1 MPSVCFYFQVHQP
14 LRIKRYRVFDIGRH
28 KDYFNE
34 AGENN
39 LNNARILRKVA
50 DKCYLPANEVL
61 LELLTKHPEFR
72 ASFSFSGVALEQMQR
87 FYPEVIESF
96 KRLVGTGRV
105 SVLGETYYHSLA
117 FFYSAPEFERQVKLH
132 ADLVRRLFG
141 VKPTVFRN
149 TELSYNNH
157 LGAWAE
163 RRGYQ
168 AVLTEGWEYYLGW
181 RSPNFVY
188 RPPGTKKIKLLLK
201 NYRLSDDMA
210 FRFSERSWAG
220 WPLDADKFA
229 SWISAVNGNGELVNL
244 FMDYETLGEHQWAD
258 TGIFE
263 FVRHLPQAILRHPDN
278 DFCTVEEAAA
288 RYPVRDELDVPHV
301 LTWADTE
308 RDLSAWLG
316 NDMQKAA
323 LSHVYTLEKSVLA
336 TRDQGLL
343 EAWRRLQTSDHFYY
357 MCTKWFSDGDVH
369 AYFNPY
375 ASPYE
380 AFISYMNALND
391 LVLRLERFHDN
402 HQPVKIKS
410 KVKSFNPR

>member
-14 LRIKRYRVFDIGRH
+14 LRVKRYRVFDVGRQ

-34 AGENN
+34 SGENN

-50 DKCYLPANEVL
+50 DKCYLPANAVL
-61 LELLTKHPEFR
+61 LELLQRHPEFR
-72 ASFSFSGVALEQMQR
+72 FSFSFSGLVLEQMHR
-87 FYPEVIESF
+87 FYPEALDSF
-96 KRLVGTGRV
+96 KRLIGTGRV
-105 SVLGETYYHSLA
+105 NVLGETYYHSLA
-117 FFYSAPEFERQVKLH
+117 FFYSAPEFERQVKAH

-141 VKPTVFRN
+141 VSPSVFRN
-149 TELSYNNH
+149 TELAYNNH

-163 RRGYQ
+163 RRGYR
-168 AVLTEGWEYYLGW
+168 AVLAEGWDHYLGW

-188 RPPGTKKIKLLLK
+188 RPPAARKIKLLLK

-210 FRFSERSWAG
+210 FRFSERTWAG

-229 SWISAVNGNGELVNL
+229 SWISAINGNGELVNL

-263 FVRHLPQAILRHPDN
+263 FVRHLPEAIFRHPDN
-278 DFCTVEEAAA
+278 NFCTVEEAAERYVA
-288 RYPVRDELDVPHV
+288 RGELDVPHV

-308 RDLSAWLG
+308 RDLSAWRG
-316 NDMQKAA
+316 NDMQKHA
-323 LSHVYTLEKSVLA
+323 LQYLYSLEPLVLKI
-336 TRDQGLL
+336 GNPELL

-357 MCTKWFSDGDVH
+357 MCTKWFADGDVH

-375 ASPYE
+375 SSPYE

-391 LVLRLERFHDN
+391 LVLRLECFPINRRSVKMKRTVV
-402 HQPVKIKS
+402 PV
-410 KVKSFNPR
+410 